1 MSISY
6 EGIGAWCAT
15 FAAGTG
21 HSLGGAMAA
30 SYAHDNGDK
39 LDGVILLGSYATKKM
54 PENLECLS
62 MLGTLDK
69 IVKQD
74 KFNKNREYFNEIL
87 YKEIIIGG

>member
-1 MSISY
+1 
-6 EGIGAWCAT
+6 
-15 FAAGTG
+15 
-21 HSLGGAMAA
+21 
-30 SYAHDNGDK
+30 
-39 LDGVILLGSYATKKM
+39 
-54 PENLECLS
+54 

>member
-1 MSISY
+1 
-6 EGIGAWCAT
+6 
-15 FAAGTG
+15 
-21 HSLGGAMAA
+21 
-30 SYAHDNGDK
+30 
-39 LDGVILLGSYATKKM
+39 M

-87 YKEIIIGG
+87 YKEIIIGGWNHSNFGNYGLQKKDVVDSISNKEQWKITAKAIKEILFI